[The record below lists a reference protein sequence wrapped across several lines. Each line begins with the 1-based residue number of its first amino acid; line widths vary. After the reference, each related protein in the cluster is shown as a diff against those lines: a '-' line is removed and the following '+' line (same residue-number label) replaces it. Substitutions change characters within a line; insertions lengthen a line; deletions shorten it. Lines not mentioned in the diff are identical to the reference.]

1 MYDID
6 TEDRLRTY
14 SDRAI
19 LKRLMTYAYPYWKWF
34 VLTLIFM
41 LASVLFALVE
51 PFVLGSS
58 IDLLTADTIDRA
70 RLTLLIGIF
79 ILSIAFDALFNYLQT
94 IILQKTGQTIIY
106 NIREEIFSHIENQD
120 IAYFNSVPT
129 GKLVTRVTNDTNT
142 LNEMYTS
149 VIVTVFRNLFFIVG
163 IFSAMFILNAR
174 LALMV
179 LTVIPFIVIFSF
191 IFRTFSRKAYRI
203 VRTNMSRLNGF
214 LAEHL
219 AGMKIVQIFNQ
230 EEEKFDQFNAQN
242 TELKRSQLRE
252 LLVFAVYRPTMY
264 LLYIIATIII
274 FYFGGSQVLAGTLTV
289 GILFAFLN
297 YLGRFFEPIQQL
309 AEQFNILQS
318 AFASAER
325 IFAIL
330 DTHPTVL
337 NDDDAI
343 EIDRIEG
350 EVEFRN
356 VWFYYLKDEW
366 VLKDVSFKVKA
377 NESVAFVGATGA
389 GKTTILALLTR
400 NYDIQKGQIL
410 IDGRDIKTIKI
421 GSLRQ
426 HIGQMMQDVFMFSG
440 SIRSNITLRDE
451 RFKQEELEAAV
462 HYVNAH
468 TFIDRLKDGYDER
481 VRERGNN
488 FSAGQRQLI
497 SFARTL
503 IHQPRIMIL
512 DEATANIDTET
523 EIIIQDSLKK
533 MMSVGTMFIVA
544 HRLSTIQHVDT
555 IIVMQKG
562 EIIEKGNHQTLLKR
576 KGHYYH
582 LYELQYKEEDTPDV
596 KPNMMPETA

>member
-6 TEDRLRTY
+6 TEDRLHSY

-19 LKRLMTYAYPYWKWF
+19 LKRLLSYAKPYWKWF
-34 VLTLIFM
+34 ALTLLFM
-41 LASVLFALVE
+41 FVSVAFALLE
-51 PFVLGSS
+51 PFILGRS
-58 IDLLTADTIDRA
+58 IDVLRAPTIDR
-70 RLTLLIGIF
+70 TLLLQLVIIF
-79 ILSIAFDALFNYLQT
+79 VVSIIFNAAFNYLQT
-94 IILQKTGQTIIY
+94 IILQRTGQTIIY
-106 NIREEIFSHIENQD
+106 NIREEIFTHIETQD
-120 IAYFNSVPT
+120 IAYFNGVPT

-149 VIVTVFRNLFFIVG
+149 VVVTVFRNLFMIIG
-163 IFSAMFILNAR
+163 IFGAMFILNAS

-179 LTVIPFIVIFSF
+179 LTVIPFIVVFSF
-191 IFRTFSRKAYRI
+191 VFRTFSRKAYRV

-219 AGMKIVQIFNQ
+219 SGMKIVQIFNQ
-230 EEEKFDQFNAQN
+230 EDERMARFDKQN

-252 LLVFAVYRPTMY
+252 LLVFAIYRPTMY
-264 LLYIIATIII
+264 MLYIIAIIII
-274 FYFGGSQVLAGTLTV
+274 FYFGGRQVILGTLTV
-289 GILFAFLN
+289 GILFAFQN
-297 YLGRFFEPIQQL
+297 YLARFFEPIQQL

-330 DTHPTVL
+330 DTHPTIL
-337 NDDDAI
+337 NEPDAI
-343 EIDRIEG
+343 ELNQVRG

-356 VWFYYLKDEW
+356 VWFQYKPDEW

-377 NESVAFVGATGA
+377 GDSVAFVGATGA

-410 IDGRDIKTIKI
+410 LDGIDIKTIKI
-421 GSLRQ
+421 SSLRQ
-426 HIGQMMQDVFMFSG
+426 HIGQMLQDVFMFSG
-440 SIRSNITLRDE
+440 TIRSNITLRDD
-451 RFKQEELEAAV
+451 RFTEEELEQAV
-462 HYVNAH
+462 NYVNADR
-468 TFIDRLKDGYDER
+468 FINRLANGYDEK

-523 EIIIQDSLKK
+523 ELIIQDSLKK

-582 LYELQYKEEDTPDV
+582 LYELQYKEDNDDAKESTQTLVP
-596 KPNMMPETA
+596 A